1 MAPLIELK
9 GIRREFPVGDET
21 LTVLHGIDLTIEAGE
36 FVVRVWLPWQQEG
49 QG

>member
-21 LTVLHGIDLTIEAGE
+21 LTVKVKRLLGI
-36 FVVRVWLPWQQEG
+36 
-49 QG
+49 